1 MKIYT
6 GGTFDLFHHGH
17 VCFLAKCKEMAGNGS
32 VVVSLNSDKFVEFY
46 KKKKPVC
53 SYEERKSVLSACRY
67 VDEVVM
73 NIGEADGKPAILMT
87 SPDIVVVG
95 SDWARKDY
103 YKQMMFDQDWLDSQG
118 IGLAYIPYTR
128 GISSTRIRGQL

>member
-17 VCFLAKCKEMAGNGS
+17 VRFLARCKEMAGHGS

-53 SYEERKSVLSACRY
+53 SYEERKSVLLACRY
-67 VDEVVM
+67 VDEVVP

-103 YKQMMFDQDWLDSQG
+103 YAQMMFNQDWLDEQG
-118 IGLAYIPYTR
+118 IGLAYIPYTK
-128 GISSTRIRGQL
+128 GISSTRIREQL